1 MELFRADAI
10 LDPDV
15 DSNDTGLGF
24 LEDAT
29 ELIESNSPLSREF
42 LSRTVLRAADS
53 PAAAAAA
60 ALSAKPTLAGAL
72 IGLLL
77 LLLLL
82 WLMMIV
88 FDSAL
93 IATILG
99 LCSDLRPNW
108 RGIVIVRGGVRGG
121 SKSTGAVAGCCC
133 CSSTK

>member
-42 LSRTVLRAADS
+42 LSRTVLRAAADS
-53 PAAAAAA
+53 PAAA

-121 SKSTGAVAGCCC
+121 SNSTGAVAGCCC